1 MKFRKERSETGSCFK
16 KRKAAGKKKI
26 VIGTAVA
33 LTVSVATGGVYWKYQ
48 SGKRSSVPEKK
59 VESTKVTAETGSIS
73 NTIVG
78 TGNLEADTPVAL
90 KIPSGITVSEV
101 KVESGDHVSS
111 GDVLAEVDSSSVYEA
126 MEEVQEKIKVL
137 DQQIAELQEDTDDE
151 IISASVDGRVKKI
164 YISQGENITSCMLEH
179 GALLVLSVDGKMA
192 VDLTDP
198 ALVPSEEDTVTVT
211 LSSGIQVEGT
221 VEKVSDNEC
230 TITMTDSGVGL
241 GDTATVTDEE
251 GNSIGAGTTYIHQP
265 LQVTGTAGSI
275 SEVNV
280 SEDEAVDSG
289 DTLLTLDEDS
299 ITAEYEVLYGKREA
313 LAETLTELL
322 NLAEK
327 GTITADMDGT
337 IEEIYVS
344 DEGTSDSS
352 ATSDSKGVQV
362 SDMTYTKVSGI
373 QTVNLSCTK
382 SSGIQTSKMSYT
394 SKSAVRVVNV
404 SDTDETAEIFTD
416 DTENMEETPSQPEK
430 QTIYLSMAD
439 TSTGNAQTLGIAV
452 PRTGGSPQ
460 TQIVSSDNSYTGTI
474 SWNPGD
480 STFQPA
486 AIYQAAVTLYA
497 GEGYQFAADSVNQVI
512 SGVLSGVSLS
522 SDGST
527 LSFTITFPET
537 EGSTEEPGD
546 SSDDSGSTERNQG
559 GSTYPEDSQN
569 DTENSGSDTQE
580 EEENGI
586 TDGESQAPSGTQD
599 NDTETTQNTGNTQGG
614 GSTSTG
620 ITGSGNASGGNS
632 TETQTSDTR
641 QSEEVE
647 TQTDTDS
654 QYSTDTTAFTI
665 SGDTSML
672 LSVSV
677 DELDINSVTQG
688 QTADVTFDAIED
700 KTFEGTVTKVSNTAS
715 ASGGVAKYTVEITVP
730 KDEKMKAGMNAS
742 ATITIEEKENIVTIP
757 VNALQERGEEVFV
770 YTEQDDEG
778 NLSGEQQV
786 TTGLSD
792 GENVEITEGLSEGD
806 VVYYQKTGGGNTS
819 SDTGFSMPGNDMG
832 DMEMPDFS
840 QFGNMGDMENMPGG
854 GNMGGGNGNP
864 MER

>member
-1 MKFRKERSETGSCFK
+1 MKLRKERSENGSFFR
-16 KRKAAGKKKI
+16 KRKVSGKKKI
-26 VIGTAVA
+26 VIGTAVV
-33 LTVSVATGGVYWKYQ
+33 LTVSVAAGGVYWRYQ
-48 SGKRSSVPEKK
+48 SGKRPSAPEKT
-59 VESTKVTAETGSIS
+59 VQATKATAEIGSIS

-78 TGNLEADTPVAL
+78 TGNLEADTPVSL

-137 DQQIAELQEDTDDE
+137 DQQIAELQEDTDEE

-164 YISQGENITSCMLEH
+164 YISQGEDITSCMLEH
-179 GALLVLSVDGKMA
+179 SALLVLSVDGKMA
-192 VDLTDP
+192 VDLADP
-198 ALVPSEEDTVTVT
+198 ATVPSEEDTVTVT
-211 LSSGIQVEGT
+211 LSSGTQIEGT
-221 VEKVSDNEC
+221 VEKVSDDGC

-241 GDTATVTDEE
+241 GDTATVTDEK
-251 GNSIGAGTTYIHQP
+251 GNSIGTGTIYIHQP

-299 ITAEYEVLYGKREA
+299 ITASYEALYGQREA

-322 NLAEK
+322 NLAKK

-344 DEGTSDSS
+344 DEETSDSS
-352 ATSDSKGVQV
+352 SVSAGSGVQ
-362 SDMTYTKVSGI
+362 
-373 QTVNLSCTK
+373 LSN
-382 SSGIQTSKMSYT
+382 MSYT
-394 SKSAVRVVNV
+394 KGTGIQALNMSYTKSYGVQASNMYYTNESVVRIVNV
-404 SDTDETAEIFTD
+404 SDTDETAEIFSD
-416 DTENMEETPSQPEK
+416 DTGSMEETPSQPEK
-430 QTIYLSMAD
+430 QTLYLSMAD
-439 TSTGNAQTLGIAV
+439 TSAGNAQTLGIVV

-486 AIYQAAVTLYA
+486 ATYQAAVMLYA
-497 GEGYQFAADSVNQVI
+497 GEGYQFAADSVTQAV

-522 SDGST
+522 ADGST

-537 EGSTEEPGD
+537 EGNTEEPGD
-546 SSDDSGSTERNQG
+546 TSGDSGSTEGNQG
-559 GSTYPEDSQN
+559 GSAPSEDAQN
-569 DTENSGSDTQE
+569 NTENSGSDTQTG
-580 EEENGI
+580 EENGI
-586 TDGESQAPSGTQD
+586 TDGESQVSPETQ
-599 NDTETTQNTGNTQGG
+599 NNNTGTTQNTGSSQGA
-614 GSTSTG
+614 GSTSSG
-620 ITGSGNASGGNS
+620 ITGSVNAAGGTSSG
-632 TETQTSDTR
+632 TQTSDGQ
-641 QSEEVE
+641 QSGEEE
-647 TQTDTDS
+647 TQTDTAS

-677 DELDINSVTQG
+677 DELDINSVEQG
-688 QTADVTFDAIED
+688 QTAQVTFDAIED
-700 KTFEGTVTKVSNTAS
+700 KTFEGTVTKVGNTAS
-715 ASGGVAKYTVEITVP
+715 ASGGVAKYTVEITIP
-730 KDEKMKAGMNAS
+730 KDEEMKAGMNAS

-819 SDTGFSMPGNDMG
+819 SDTGFSMPGGDMG
-832 DMEMPDFS
+832 DMPGGDMGNMS
-840 QFGNMGDMENMPGG
+840 GGGNMGNMPGG
-854 GNMGGGNGNP
+854 GDMGGGMGNP
-864 MER
+864 SGK

>member
-48 SGKRSSVPEKK
+48 SGKRSSVPEKT

-416 DTENMEETPSQPEK
+416 DTENMEETPTQPEK

-546 SSDDSGSTERNQG
+546 SSDDSGSTEGNQG

-854 GNMGGGNGNP
+854 GNMGGGNGSP

>member
-1 MKFRKERSETGSCFK
+1 MKLRKERSENGSFFR
-16 KRKAAGKKKI
+16 KRKVSGKKKI
-26 VIGTAVA
+26 VIGTAVV
-33 LTVSVATGGVYWKYQ
+33 LTVSVAAGGVYWRYQ
-48 SGKRSSVPEKK
+48 SGKRPSAPEKT
-59 VESTKVTAETGSIS
+59 VQATKATAEISSIS

-78 TGNLEADTPVAL
+78 TGNLEADTPVSL
-90 KIPSGITVSEV
+90 KIPSGITISEV

-126 MEEVQEKIKVL
+126 MEEVQEKIEAL
-137 DQQIAELQEDTDDE
+137 DEQIADLQEDTDE
-151 IISASVDGRVKKI
+151 ETISASIDGRVKKI
-164 YISQGENITSCMLEH
+164 YIGQGEDITSCMLEH
-179 GALLVLSVDGKMA
+179 GALLVLSADGKMA
-192 VDLTDP
+192 VDLADP
-198 ALVPSEEDTVTVT
+198 ATVPSEEDTVTVT
-211 LSSGIQVEGT
+211 LSSGTQIEGT
-221 VEKVSDNEC
+221 VEKVSDDGC

-241 GDTATVTDEE
+241 GDTATVTDEK
-251 GNSIGAGTTYIHQP
+251 GNSIGTGTIYIHQP

-299 ITAEYEVLYGKREA
+299 ITASYEALYGQREA

-322 NLAEK
+322 NLAKK

-344 DEGTSDSS
+344 DEETSDSS
-352 ATSDSKGVQV
+352 SVSAGSGVQ
-362 SDMTYTKVSGI
+362 
-373 QTVNLSCTK
+373 LSN
-382 SSGIQTSKMSYT
+382 MSYT
-394 SKSAVRVVNV
+394 KGTGIQALNMSYTKSYGVQASNMYYTNESVVRIVNV
-404 SDTDETAEIFTD
+404 SDTDETAEIFSD
-416 DTENMEETPSQPEK
+416 DTGSMEETPSQPEK
-430 QTIYLSMAD
+430 QTLYLSMAD
-439 TSTGNAQTLGIAV
+439 TSAGNAQTLGIVV

-486 AIYQAAVTLYA
+486 ATYQAAVMLYA
-497 GEGYQFAADSVNQVI
+497 GEGYQFAADSVTQAV

-522 SDGST
+522 ADGST

-546 SSDDSGSTERNQG
+546 TSGDSGSTEGNQG
-559 GSTYPEDSQN
+559 GSAPSEDAQN
-569 DTENSGSDTQE
+569 NTENSGSDTQTG
-580 EEENGI
+580 EENGI
-586 TDGESQAPSGTQD
+586 TDGESQVSPETQ
-599 NDTETTQNTGNTQGG
+599 NNNTGTTQNTGSSQGA
-614 GSTSTG
+614 GSTSSG
-620 ITGSGNASGGNS
+620 ITGSVNAAGGTSSG
-632 TETQTSDTR
+632 TQTSDGQ
-641 QSEEVE
+641 QSGEEE
-647 TQTDTDS
+647 TQTDTAS

-677 DELDINSVTQG
+677 DELDINSVEQG
-688 QTADVTFDAIED
+688 QTAQVTFDAIED
-700 KTFEGTVTKVSNTAS
+700 KTFEGTVTKVGNTAS
-715 ASGGVAKYTVEITVP
+715 ASGGVAKYTVEITIP
-730 KDEKMKAGMNAS
+730 KDEEMKAGMNAS

-819 SDTGFSMPGNDMG
+819 SDTGFSMPGGDMG
-832 DMEMPDFS
+832 DMPGGDMGNMS
-840 QFGNMGDMENMPGG
+840 GGGNMGNMPGG
-854 GNMGGGNGNP
+854 GDMGGGMGNQSGK
-864 MER
+864 

>member
-546 SSDDSGSTERNQG
+546 SSDDSGSTEGNQG

-599 NDTETTQNTGNTQGG
+599 NDTETTQNTGNTQG

>member
-26 VIGTAVA
+26 VIGTAFA
-33 LTVSVATGGVYWKYQ
+33 LTVSVAAGGVYWRYQ
-48 SGKRSSVPEKK
+48 SGKRPSAPEKT
-59 VESTKVTAETGSIS
+59 VQATKATAEISSIS

-78 TGNLEADTPVAL
+78 TGNLEADTPVSL
-90 KIPSGITVSEV
+90 KIPSGITISEV

-126 MEEVQEKIKVL
+126 MEEVQEKIEAL
-137 DQQIAELQEDTDDE
+137 DEQIADLQEDTDE
-151 IISASVDGRVKKI
+151 ETISASIDGRVKKI
-164 YISQGENITSCMLEH
+164 YIGQGEDITSCMLEH
-179 GALLVLSVDGKMA
+179 GALLVLSADGKMA
-192 VDLTDP
+192 VDLADP
-198 ALVPSEEDTVTVT
+198 ATVPSEEDTVTVT
-211 LSSGIQVEGT
+211 LSSGTQIEGT
-221 VEKVSDNEC
+221 VEKVSDDGC

-241 GDTATVTDEE
+241 GDTATVTDEK
-251 GNSIGAGTTYIHQP
+251 GNSIGTGTIYIHQP

-299 ITAEYEVLYGKREA
+299 ITASYEALYGQREA

-322 NLAEK
+322 NLAKK

-344 DEGTSDSS
+344 DEETSDSS
-352 ATSDSKGVQV
+352 SVSAGSGVQ
-362 SDMTYTKVSGI
+362 
-373 QTVNLSCTK
+373 LSN
-382 SSGIQTSKMSYT
+382 MSYT
-394 SKSAVRVVNV
+394 KGTGIQALNMSYTKSYGVQASNMYYTNESVVRIVNV
-404 SDTDETAEIFTD
+404 SDTDETAEIFSD
-416 DTENMEETPSQPEK
+416 DTGSMEETPSQPEK
-430 QTIYLSMAD
+430 QTLYLSMAD
-439 TSTGNAQTLGIAV
+439 TSAGNAQTLGIVV

-486 AIYQAAVTLYA
+486 ATYQAAVTLYA
-497 GEGYQFAADSVNQVI
+497 GEGYQFAADSVTQAV

-522 SDGST
+522 ADGST

-546 SSDDSGSTERNQG
+546 TSGDSGSTEGNQG
-559 GSTYPEDSQN
+559 GSAPSEDAQN
-569 DTENSGSDTQE
+569 NTENSGSDTQTG
-580 EEENGI
+580 EENGI
-586 TDGESQAPSGTQD
+586 TDGESQVSPETQ
-599 NDTETTQNTGNTQGG
+599 NNNTGTTQNTGSSQGA
-614 GSTSTG
+614 GSTSSG
-620 ITGSGNASGGNS
+620 ITGSVNAAGGTSSG
-632 TETQTSDTR
+632 TQTSDGQ
-641 QSEEVE
+641 QSGEEE
-647 TQTDTDS
+647 TQTDTAS

-677 DELDINSVTQG
+677 DELDINSVEQG
-688 QTADVTFDAIED
+688 QTAQVTFDAIED
-700 KTFEGTVTKVSNTAS
+700 KTFEGTVTKVGNTAS
-715 ASGGVAKYTVEITVP
+715 ASGGVAKYTVEITIP
-730 KDEKMKAGMNAS
+730 KDEEMKAGMNAS

-806 VVYYQKTGGGNTS
+806 VVYYQKTDGGNTS
-819 SDTGFSMPGNDMG
+819 SDTGFSMPGGDMG
-832 DMEMPDFS
+832 DMPGGDMGNMS
-840 QFGNMGDMENMPGG
+840 GGGNMGNMPGG
-854 GNMGGGNGNP
+854 GDMGGGMGNP
-864 MER
+864 SGK

>member
-1 MKFRKERSETGSCFK
+1 MKLRKERSENGSFFR
-16 KRKAAGKKKI
+16 KRKVSGKKKI
-26 VIGTAVA
+26 VIGTAVV
-33 LTVSVATGGVYWKYQ
+33 LTVSVAAGGVYWRYQ
-48 SGKRSSVPEKK
+48 SGKRPSAPEKT
-59 VESTKVTAETGSIS
+59 VQATKATAEISSIS

-78 TGNLEADTPVAL
+78 TGNLEADTPVSL
-90 KIPSGITVSEV
+90 KIPSGITISEV

-126 MEEVQEKIKVL
+126 MEEVQEKIEAL
-137 DQQIAELQEDTDDE
+137 DEQIADLQEDTDE
-151 IISASVDGRVKKI
+151 ETISASIDGRVKKI
-164 YISQGENITSCMLEH
+164 YIGQGEDITSCMLEH
-179 GALLVLSVDGKMA
+179 GALLVLSADGKMA
-192 VDLTDP
+192 VDLADP
-198 ALVPSEEDTVTVT
+198 ATVPSEEDTVTVT
-211 LSSGIQVEGT
+211 LSSGTQIEGT
-221 VEKVSDNEC
+221 VEKVSDDGC

-241 GDTATVTDEE
+241 GDTATVTDEK
-251 GNSIGAGTTYIHQP
+251 GNSIGTGTIYIHQP

-299 ITAEYEVLYGKREA
+299 ITASYEALYGQREA

-322 NLAEK
+322 NLAKK

-344 DEGTSDSS
+344 DEETSDSS
-352 ATSDSKGVQV
+352 SVSAGSGVQ
-362 SDMTYTKVSGI
+362 
-373 QTVNLSCTK
+373 LSN
-382 SSGIQTSKMSYT
+382 MSYT
-394 SKSAVRVVNV
+394 KGTGIQALNMSYTKSYGVQASNMYYTNESVVRIVNV
-404 SDTDETAEIFTD
+404 SDTDETAEIFSD
-416 DTENMEETPSQPEK
+416 DTGSMEEIPSQPEK
-430 QTIYLSMAD
+430 QTLYLSMAD
-439 TSTGNAQTLGIAV
+439 TSAGNAQMLGIVV

-486 AIYQAAVTLYA
+486 ATYQAAVTLYA
-497 GEGYQFAADSVNQVI
+497 GEGYQFAADSVTQAV

-546 SSDDSGSTERNQG
+546 TSGDSGSTEGNQG
-559 GSTYPEDSQN
+559 GSAPSEDAQN
-569 DTENSGSDTQE
+569 NTENSGSDTQTG
-580 EEENGI
+580 EENGI
-586 TDGESQAPSGTQD
+586 TDGESQVSPETQ
-599 NDTETTQNTGNTQGG
+599 NNNTGTTQNTGSSQGA
-614 GSTSTG
+614 GSTS
-620 ITGSGNASGGNS
+620 SG
-632 TETQTSDTR
+632 TQTSDGQ
-641 QSEEVE
+641 QSGEEE
-647 TQTDTDS
+647 TQTDTAS

-677 DELDINSVTQG
+677 DELDINSVEQG
-688 QTADVTFDAIED
+688 QTAQVTFDAIED
-700 KTFEGTVTKVSNTAS
+700 KTFEGTVTKVGNTAS
-715 ASGGVAKYTVEITVP
+715 ASGGVAKYTVEITIP

-819 SDTGFSMPGNDMG
+819 SDTGFSMPGGDMG
-832 DMEMPDFS
+832 DMS
-840 QFGNMGDMENMPGG
+840 GG
-854 GNMGGGNGNP
+854 GNMGNMPGVGDIGGGMGTP
-864 MER
+864 PGK

>member
-26 VIGTAVA
+26 VIGTAFA
-33 LTVSVATGGVYWKYQ
+33 LTVSVAAGGVYWRYQ
-48 SGKRSSVPEKK
+48 SGKRPSAPEKT
-59 VESTKVTAETGSIS
+59 VQATKATAEISSIS

-78 TGNLEADTPVAL
+78 TGNLEADTPVSL
-90 KIPSGITVSEV
+90 KIPSGITISEV

-126 MEEVQEKIKVL
+126 MEEVQEKIEAL
-137 DQQIAELQEDTDDE
+137 DEQIADLQEDTDE
-151 IISASVDGRVKKI
+151 ETISASIDGRVKKI
-164 YISQGENITSCMLEH
+164 YIGQGEDITSCMLEH
-179 GALLVLSVDGKMA
+179 GALLVLSADGKMA
-192 VDLTDP
+192 VDLADP
-198 ALVPSEEDTVTVT
+198 ATVPSEEDTVTVT
-211 LSSGIQVEGT
+211 LSSGTQIEGT
-221 VEKVSDNEC
+221 VEKVSDDGC

-241 GDTATVTDEE
+241 GDTATVTDEK
-251 GNSIGAGTTYIHQP
+251 GNSIGTGTIYIHQP

-299 ITAEYEVLYGKREA
+299 ITASYEALYGQREA

-322 NLAEK
+322 NLAKK

-344 DEGTSDSS
+344 DEETSDSS
-352 ATSDSKGVQV
+352 SVSAGSGVQL
-362 SDMTYTKVSGI
+362 SNMFYTKGTGI
-373 QTVNLSCTK
+373 QALN
-382 SSGIQTSKMSYT
+382 MSYT
-394 SKSAVRVVNV
+394 KSYGVQASNMYYTNESVVRIVNV
-404 SDTDETAEIFTD
+404 SDTDETAEIFSD
-416 DTENMEETPSQPEK
+416 DTGSMEETPSQPEK
-430 QTIYLSMAD
+430 QTLYLSMAD
-439 TSTGNAQTLGIAV
+439 TSAGNAQTLGIVV

-486 AIYQAAVTLYA
+486 ATYQAAVTLYA
-497 GEGYQFAADSVNQVI
+497 GEGYQFAADSVTQAV

-522 SDGST
+522 ADGST

-546 SSDDSGSTERNQG
+546 TSGDSGSTEGNQG
-559 GSTYPEDSQN
+559 GSAPSEDAQN
-569 DTENSGSDTQE
+569 NTENSGSDTQTG
-580 EEENGI
+580 EENGI
-586 TDGESQAPSGTQD
+586 TDGESQVSPETQ
-599 NDTETTQNTGNTQGG
+599 NNNTGTTQNTGSSQGA
-614 GSTSTG
+614 GSTSSG
-620 ITGSGNASGGNS
+620 ITGSVNAAGGTSSG
-632 TETQTSDTR
+632 TQTSDGQ
-641 QSEEVE
+641 QSGEEE
-647 TQTDTDS
+647 TQTDTAS

-677 DELDINSVTQG
+677 DELDINSVEQG
-688 QTADVTFDAIED
+688 QTAQVTFDAIED
-700 KTFEGTVTKVSNTAS
+700 KTFEGTVTKVGNTAS
-715 ASGGVAKYTVEITVP
+715 ASGGVAKYTVEITIP
-730 KDEKMKAGMNAS
+730 KDEEMKAGMNAS

-819 SDTGFSMPGNDMG
+819 SDTGFSMPGGDMG
-832 DMEMPDFS
+832 DMPGGDMGNMS
-840 QFGNMGDMENMPGG
+840 GGGNMGNMPGG
-854 GNMGGGNGNP
+854 GDMGGGMGNP
-864 MER
+864 SGK

>member
-1 MKFRKERSETGSCFK
+1 MKLRKERSENGSFFR
-16 KRKAAGKKKI
+16 KRKVSGKKKI
-26 VIGTAVA
+26 VIGTAVV
-33 LTVSVATGGVYWKYQ
+33 LTVSVAAGGVYWRYQ
-48 SGKRSSVPEKK
+48 SGKRPSAPEKT
-59 VESTKVTAETGSIS
+59 VQATKATAEISSIS

-78 TGNLEADTPVAL
+78 TGNLEADTPVSL
-90 KIPSGITVSEV
+90 KIPSGITISEV

-126 MEEVQEKIKVL
+126 MEEVQEKIEAL
-137 DQQIAELQEDTDDE
+137 DEQIADLQEDTDE
-151 IISASVDGRVKKI
+151 ETISASIDGRMKKI
-164 YISQGENITSCMLEH
+164 YIGQGEDITSCMLEH
-179 GALLVLSVDGKMA
+179 GALLVLSADGKMA
-192 VDLTDP
+192 VDLADP
-198 ALVPSEEDTVTVT
+198 ATVPSEEDTVTVT
-211 LSSGIQVEGT
+211 LSSGTQIEGT
-221 VEKVSDNEC
+221 VEKVSDDGC

-241 GDTATVTDEE
+241 GDTATVTDEK
-251 GNSIGAGTTYIHQP
+251 GNSIGTGTIYIHQP

-299 ITAEYEVLYGKREA
+299 ITASYEALYGQREA

-322 NLAEK
+322 NLAKK

-344 DEGTSDSS
+344 DEETSDSS
-352 ATSDSKGVQV
+352 SVSAGSGVQ
-362 SDMTYTKVSGI
+362 
-373 QTVNLSCTK
+373 LSN
-382 SSGIQTSKMSYT
+382 MSYT
-394 SKSAVRVVNV
+394 KGTGIQALNMSYTKSYGVQASNMYYTNESVVRIVNV
-404 SDTDETAEIFTD
+404 SDTDETAEIFSD
-416 DTENMEETPSQPEK
+416 DTGSMEETPSQPEK
-430 QTIYLSMAD
+430 QTLYLSMAD
-439 TSTGNAQTLGIAV
+439 TSAGNAQTLGIVV

-486 AIYQAAVTLYA
+486 ATYQAAVMLYA
-497 GEGYQFAADSVNQVI
+497 GEGYQFAADSVTQAV

-522 SDGST
+522 ADGST

-546 SSDDSGSTERNQG
+546 TSGDSGSTEGNQG
-559 GSTYPEDSQN
+559 GSAPSEDAQN
-569 DTENSGSDTQE
+569 NTENSGSDTQTG
-580 EEENGI
+580 EENGI
-586 TDGESQAPSGTQD
+586 TDGESQVSPETQ
-599 NDTETTQNTGNTQGG
+599 NNNTGTTQNTGSSQGA
-614 GSTSTG
+614 GSTSSG
-620 ITGSGNASGGNS
+620 ITGSVNAAGGTSSG
-632 TETQTSDTR
+632 TQTSDGQ
-641 QSEEVE
+641 QSGEEE
-647 TQTDTDS
+647 TQTDTAS

-677 DELDINSVTQG
+677 DELDINSVEQG
-688 QTADVTFDAIED
+688 QTAQVTFDAIED
-700 KTFEGTVTKVSNTAS
+700 KTFEGTVTKVGNTAS
-715 ASGGVAKYTVEITVP
+715 ASGGVAKYTVEITIP
-730 KDEKMKAGMNAS
+730 KDEEMKAGMNAS

-819 SDTGFSMPGNDMG
+819 SDTGFSMPGGDMG
-832 DMEMPDFS
+832 DMPGGDMGNMS
-840 QFGNMGDMENMPGG
+840 GGGNMGNMPGG
-854 GNMGGGNGNP
+854 GDMGGGMGNP
-864 MER
+864 SGK